1 MWDYYDIKK
10 QRSEEQQLRMD
21 AMDFAESILAR
32 IEQEFGRSRINLPKD
47 RLLEFRQTLR
57 ELFLE
62 AAGLE

>member
-1 MWDYYDIKK
+1 
-10 QRSEEQQLRMD
+10 MD
-21 AMDFAESILAR
+21 AMDFAETIISR
-32 IEQEFGRSRINLPKD
+32 IEAEFARNSLKVDKD

>member
-1 MWDYYDIKK
+1 MWKDEIKK

-62 AAGLE
+62 AADLE

>member
-1 MWDYYDIKK
+1 MWKDEIKK
-10 QRSEEQQLRMD
+10 KESEEHQLRMD
-21 AMDFAESILAR
+21 ALDFAESILAR
-32 IEQEFGRSRINLPKD
+32 IDREFRRSSINLPTD

>member
-1 MWDYYDIKK
+1 MWKDEIKK
-10 QRSEEQQLRMD
+10 QRSNEQQVRMD
-21 AMDFAESILAR
+21 ALDFAESILDR
-32 IEQEFGRSRINLPKD
+32 IEQEFGKSRINLPKD

>member
-1 MWDYYDIKK
+1 MWKDEIKK
-10 QRSEEQQLRMD
+10 QRSDEQQTRMD
-21 AMDFAESILAR
+21 AMDFAETIISR
-32 IEQEFGRSRINLPKD
+32 IEAEFARNSLKVDKD

>member
-1 MWDYYDIKK
+1 MWKDEIKK
-10 QRSEEQQLRMD
+10 ERSDEQQLRME
-21 AMDFAESILAR
+21 ALDFATGILDR

>member
-1 MWDYYDIKK
+1 MWKEEIKK
-10 QRSEEQQLRMD
+10 QRSDEQQLRID
-21 AMDFAESILAR
+21 ALDFATRILDR